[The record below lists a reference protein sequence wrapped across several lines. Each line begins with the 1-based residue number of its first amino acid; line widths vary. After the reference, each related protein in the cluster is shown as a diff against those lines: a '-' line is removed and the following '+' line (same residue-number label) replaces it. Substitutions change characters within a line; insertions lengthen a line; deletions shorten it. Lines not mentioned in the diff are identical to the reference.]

1 MQRMGDF
8 AHGNVDDSAAQRLN
22 SWRFAWELAKDYPIT
37 GGGLRTFTPE
47 LFDRYTPQFVFNG
60 PHSIY
65 FQTLGEHGFVGLAL
79 FLLLLGTTLYSV
91 RTVRKRAAMFAPAA
105 WIIPYSHMIEA
116 SLLAF
121 MISGAFLELAYF
133 DLFYQLIATVALLK
147 ILLRKEILLQVKE
160 NARLATP
167 GVVSGLVEESAGF

>member
-1 MQRMGDF
+1 
-8 AHGNVDDSAAQRLN
+8 
-22 SWRFAWELAKDYPIT
+22 
-37 GGGLRTFTPE
+37 
-47 LFDRYTPQFVFNG
+47 
-60 PHSIY
+60 
-65 FQTLGEHGFVGLAL
+65 
-79 FLLLLGTTLYSV
+79 
-91 RTVRKRAAMFAPAA
+91 MFAPAA